1 MTERR
6 RNTLVLPA
14 ALFVLLLLAPGG
26 LDAQDGLYGAAAP
39 RDAAFV
45 RVMHVADAAPLNDL
59 WVGAQRFSHVEQYSI
74 TAYRPVDSGIFQVTI
89 GAESEELIA
98 RAGEYYTVLYSDEG
112 LAILQDP
119 AHTRP
124 DRSQLFLYNVSSLS
138 PLELRTADGE
148 TPVITGVEPGRSGVT
163 AVNPIRIEFALY
175 HQGELVATVGDPGLE
190 RGQSYSI
197 VLIDGADA
205 MKTIV
210 QRAEIELE

>member
-6 RNTLVLPA
+6 RNTLILPA
-14 ALFVLLLLAPGG
+14 ALLALLFFG
-26 LDAQDGLYGAAAP
+26 LRGLEAQDGLYGAAAP

-45 RVMHVADAAPLNDL
+45 RVMHVADADPLTDL
-59 WVGAQRFSHVEQYSI
+59 WVGARRFSLVEPHSV
-74 TAYRPVDSGIFQVTI
+74 TAYRPAGTGIFQIMV
-89 GAESEELIA
+89 GGKSDELIA
-98 RAGEYYTVLYSDEG
+98 RAGEYYTVLYSDQG
-112 LAILQDP
+112 LSVLHDT

-124 DRSQLFLYNVSSLS
+124 DRSQLVLYNVSGLR

-175 HQGELVATVGDPGLE
+175 HQGAMVALVGDPGLE

-197 VLIDGADA
+197 VLVESGDTIR
-205 MKTIV
+205 TIV